1 MWGEESYTVECHRI
15 RYSPNI
21 DYTPQRRI
29 DVLAKPLSGARVQFS
44 KGLNLNLN
52 STAIMQYF
60 IVSQGLL
67 ISYILYLIGSR
78 ILRSRQNAAKAKAL
92 QCEEPPYEKSRL
104 PLGVSQL
111 RRAVKAMADQ
121 SWPDYTIQRA
131 KDVGALT
138 FATNILGAGGFFTAD
153 EHNIQAILATQF
165 DDFELGQARRNNT
178 FPFLGDGI
186 FNSDGKLW
194 AHHRA
199 LLRPQ
204 FSREQ
209 VSHLEADERHVQAL
223 LRSLRLSP
231 EKDNWTEA
239 LDLQPLFFHFSLDAF
254 TEFMF
259 GKSVESQ
266 RISVTEV
273 EDKSGSK
280 KGEDDEFGV
289 MFDRCTAGVLAR
301 ALFGPFGWLVWPR
314 GFKNAIEVVHSSVD
328 AIVSDHLHELQEV
341 KTGKGDDATSDEKK
355 DRYVLLNVLTE
366 QTQDPIE
373 LRSAL
378 INTLIAGRDTT
389 ACLLGW
395 VFFALA
401 RDGPRFKKLRNA
413 IVQDFGTYAK
423 CDIMRDIT
431 FSKMKDCKYLQYI
444 LNEALRVYPLAPL
457 GIRAAS
463 RDTTLPRGGGKDG
476 KSKIFVPKG
485 SHIEFNNHVL
495 HHREDLWG
503 SDADK
508 FIPERWEG
516 RKMGWDYLPVR

>member
-1 MWGEESYTVECHRI
+1 
-15 RYSPNI
+15 
-21 DYTPQRRI
+21 
-29 DVLAKPLSGARVQFS
+29 
-44 KGLNLNLN
+44 
-52 STAIMQYF
+52 MQYF
-60 IVSQGLL
+60 KVSQVVL
-67 ISYILYLIGSR
+67 ILYILYLIGGR
-78 ILRSRQNAAKAKAL
+78 IFRSRQNAAKAKAL
-92 QCEEPPYEKSRL
+92 QCEEPPHEKSRL
-104 PLGVSQL
+104 PLGISQL
-111 RRAVKAMADQ
+111 RRAGKAVADQ
-121 SWPDYTIQRA
+121 SWPDYTIQRT

-138 FATNILGAGGFFTAD
+138 FATNIFGSRGIFTAD

-165 DDFELGQARRNNT
+165 DDFELGQARRD
-178 FPFLGDGI
+178 FSGPFCGSGI
-186 FNSDGKLW
+186 MVVDGKAW
-194 AHHRA
+194 AYHRA

-209 VSHLEADERHVQAL
+209 VSHFEMEERHVQAL
-223 LRSLRLSP
+223 LRRLRASP

-239 LDLQPLFFHFSLDAF
+239 VDLQPLFFHYSLDAF

-266 RISVTEV
+266 SIPVTEA
-273 EDKSGSK
+273 ERRSSSK
-280 KGEDDEFGV
+280 QGEDDDFGT
-289 MFDRCTAGVLAR
+289 MFDRCTEGVLTR
-301 ALFGPFGWLVWPR
+301 AVFGPFGWLVWPR
-314 GFKNAIEVVHSSVD
+314 GWKNAIKVVHNFVD
-328 AIVSDHLHELQEV
+328 TIVSNHLHELQEM
-341 KTGKGDDATSDEKK
+341 KTEKGDDAASDGKK

-373 LRSAL
+373 LRYTL
-378 INTLIAGRDTT
+378 INTLVAGRDTT

-401 RDGPRFKKLRNA
+401 RDELRFKKLRNA
-413 IVQDFGTYAK
+413 IIQNFGTYAE
-423 CDIMRDIT
+423 CDTVRDIT
-431 FSKMKDCKYLQYI
+431 FSKIKDCKYLQYI
-444 LNEALRVYPLAPL
+444 LHETLRVYPLAPL

-508 FIPERWEG
+508 FIPER
-516 RKMGWDYLPVR
+516 